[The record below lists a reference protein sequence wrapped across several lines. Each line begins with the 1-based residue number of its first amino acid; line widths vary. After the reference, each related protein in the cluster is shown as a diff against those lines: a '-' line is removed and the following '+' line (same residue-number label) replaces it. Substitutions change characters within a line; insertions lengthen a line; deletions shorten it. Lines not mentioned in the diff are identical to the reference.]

1 MSRNKY
7 PEETRQL
14 ILEVSARLFLTKG
27 YEKTSLQDIINELG
41 GLTKGAIYHHFKSKE
56 DILISV
62 LDNMTIGNQKHMLD
76 IVNDDELT
84 GKQKLEKMFSNSI
97 KNPLQEEVFSVTP
110 NLLDNP
116 TFLSYYIKMITR
128 EVVPEYI
135 VPVVKEGV
143 EDGSIQAEY
152 PEELADALLFMC
164 DVWMN
169 PLIFEMSDDALVRRA
184 VTLNTFVKPFGIE
197 LFDEDMIRAL
207 QKYRKISSDK
217 GDK

>member
-62 LDNMTIGNQKHMLD
+62 LENMTMGNQSHMLD
-76 IVNDDELT
+76 IVNDKGLT

-135 VPVVKEGV
+135 VPVVKKGV

-169 PLIFEMSDDALVRRA
+169 PLIFEMSDEALLRRA

-207 QKYRKISSDK
+207 QKYRKISADK
-217 GDK
+217 DDK